1 MTTLNASASGRF
13 SVGDIDVNRL
23 GFGAMRITG
32 PGIWGANRPMTIRS
46 PFIGTNSVYRRR
58 RVISHISSKSEQNF

>member
-46 PFIGTNSVYRRR
+46 PFIGTHLYALHPRVERRFHT
-58 RVISHISSKSEQNF
+58 VS